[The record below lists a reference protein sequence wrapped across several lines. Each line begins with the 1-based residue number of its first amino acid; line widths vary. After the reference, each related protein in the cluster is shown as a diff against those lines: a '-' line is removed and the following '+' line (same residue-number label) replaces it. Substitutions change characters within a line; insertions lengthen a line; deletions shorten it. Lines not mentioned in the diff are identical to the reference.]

1 MKCHQRVIRES
12 AAPEPDEGIKRNLA
26 QDFTHASF
34 KEITYAVAKP
44 LVLKYE
50 WLGTTGAARKWV
62 GLFFGEH
69 LAGVEGFGA
78 TAGTRVAESI
88 AGVENAGRVCELVRG
103 LCLPWAHPHSASW
116 FIPRAC
122 RLMDERYGWNL
133 FVAYA
138 TEAAGE
144 FGQIYSS
151 LNWVYTGL
159 TQPSQQFLL
168 NGKLHDSRQ
177 VSGLARDRRGHREG
191 EPMKHRRSR
200 AEQRQLLLEQGAVFM
215 SGAPKH
221 RFVGVYGSP
230 AMEKRLR
237 RALKLPSLPF
247 PRRDGLA
254 EWCA

>member
-12 AAPEPDEGIKRNLA
+12 ATPEPDEDIKRELA
-26 QDFTHASF
+26 KDFTHASF
-34 KEITYAVAKP
+34 REIPYAEAKP

-50 WLGTTGAARKWV
+50 WLGTMGAARKWV

-88 AGVENAGRVCELVRG
+88 AGVENASRVCELVRG
-103 LCLPWAHPHSASW
+103 LCLPWAHPNSASW

-122 RLMDERYGWNL
+122 DLMDKKYGWNL

-151 LNWVYTGL
+151 LNWIYTGF
-159 TQPSQQFLL
+159 TRPAQQFIL
-168 NGKLHDSRQ
+168 NGRIHDSRQ
-177 VSGLARDRRGHREG
+177 VSGLARDRRDHRDG
-191 EPMKHRRSR
+191 EPMKYRRSR
-200 AEQRQLLLEQGAVFM
+200 AEQKALLLEQGAVFLP
-215 SGAPKH
+215 GTPKH
-221 RFVGVYGSP
+221 RFVGVYGPP
-230 AMEKRLR
+230 ATVKRLR
-237 RALKLPSLPF
+237 RALKLPSLPY
-247 PRRDGLA
+247 PKRDA
-254 EWCA
+254 A